1 MSEKTTTYTPEQT
14 AQVIQLY
21 SEGKTAEEIA
31 ATVGKSSRSVVA
43 KLAREGVY
51 KAKEPQ
57 QPRRRKKSEL
67 VSDLATQLGLVAE
80 QLESLEKATHEAL
93 ELLVSR
99 VKGQ

>member
-1 MSEKTTTYTPEQT
+1 MTEKTTTYTPEQT
-14 AQVIQLY
+14 ALVIQLY
-21 SEGKTAEEIA
+21 QDGKTPEEIA
-31 ATVGKSSRSVVA
+31 EVVGKSSRSVVA

-51 KAKEPQ
+51 KSKEPTT
-57 QPRRRKKSEL
+57 RRRKKAEL
-67 VSDLATQLGLVAE
+67 VQDLSESLGLVAE